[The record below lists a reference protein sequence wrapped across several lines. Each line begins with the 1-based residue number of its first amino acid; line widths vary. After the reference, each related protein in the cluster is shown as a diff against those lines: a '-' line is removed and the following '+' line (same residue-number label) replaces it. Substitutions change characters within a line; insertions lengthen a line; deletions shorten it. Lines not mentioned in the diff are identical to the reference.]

1 MIIRKSLALFPI
13 VPKGTAIPDMSN
25 IDLIEELKESASDN
39 QFDKYED
46 YPDCDSMNEFEI
58 AHVLSD
64 YENDIRDLIEDI
76 LDTNNEDLTSS
87 VYGWIDAIYTICL
100 KDNGDW
106 CLVFDDDMDERIEAS
121 LSNICSYYHSLVK
134 EGRKIGKINE
144 SKVYINIVTI
154 DIFVRNQ
161 PSFMIE
167 I

>member
-76 LDTNNEDLTSS
+76 IDRNNFHL
-87 VYGWIDAIYTICL
+87 Y
-100 KDNGDW
+100 
-106 CLVFDDDMDERIEAS
+106 
-121 LSNICSYYHSLVK
+121 
-134 EGRKIGKINE
+134 
-144 SKVYINIVTI
+144 
-154 DIFVRNQ
+154 
-161 PSFMIE
+161 
-167 I
+167 